1 MLGFSP
7 LATNPLAAHG
17 LYVDIT
23 PSGGAVFGGGA
34 SYKVIFARAASGNII
49 VSNNNLRLLQSWAS
63 TTVTSGTGSVTWGQA
78 RTPGS
83 LLVLAISSENAPL
96 TTPTGWNLDKTD
108 SASVNAY
115 LFYRISDNTATDSPS
130 FTSFAGCLAWAEY
143 VGNFAYPEDVDA
155 SNTSIGLQFST
166 GTTAVTAQA
175 NEIAIA
181 VWTGIHIA
189 GTLHTWTVSTSGYTE
204 RVDTVVVSA
213 SSGDSFSLCVADNL
227 LSSIGTQS
235 AAATSSGFGVT
246 RCALIGTYKGSGIAT
261 RFSLPFTPS
270 GNAVFGGGASYKLV
284 ETYLPSGNIVLG
296 DTSPSVFDLTI
307 EANGNAVFGSTS
319 TTRPT
324 YNLETSGNAILG
336 DTAPPVFTLTFEA
349 SAGLVLAGESDYSF
363 TPNQPYYDY
372 EASGNAV
379 LAGDASEQ
387 LNLTYLSSG
396 GMVCGSTSDVYL
408 TLLALATGNAV
419 FSGTTGTSQSF
430 DYSASGNVVLAGDA
444 SEKPIYTYLSSGNM
458 VLANSA
464 DVTVTIGF
472 AASAGLVL
480 AGESD
485 YSFTPNQA
493 NYDYEASGNVVLAG
507 DASEQ
512 LILTYLPSGNMTCG
526 STSNVYYLLSA
537 SATGNAVFSGTA
549 IASHDFDYSASGN
562 VVLAGDASEQLVL
575 TYLPSG
581 NMTCGS
587 TSDIYFAL
595 SASATGNAVFGGT
608 IVASHNFEYEAS
620 GNAVLAGTTQT
631 SYVNLYEASGN
642 AQLGSS
648 FLTDFVFYYVSS
660 GGMRLDGGAIYET
673 TGGASFG
680 GSADVQIFR
689 VADMPTGGLRLDLS
703 TIDYGRYYAHAAEGG
718 LQTSVESGVRFYNII
733 PYFLSIEDTLTQDR
747 QDLCSGG
754 VGISKSAVIGL
765 LQGTATILLLDK
777 ADHWEIDCY
786 NNPELGDIRI
796 SIYKDGQ
803 NTRIVWNLFRP
814 FYPTVHVEIPK
825 LPIIETDFKQYSLPI
840 QYPDDVA
847 LIPNETI
854 EETPNIA
861 YTPILADGKHQGK
874 LDIYYPGDTPVG
886 YESEPEETPNI
897 AVMPTIRTEVTIA
910 APVLRKIS
918 QSSLISLVGPY
929 HFLNKLT
936 RSQWRVLEFNNRK
949 ATVELNGKNIISVSV

>member
-537 SATGNAVFSGTA
+537 SATGNAVF
-549 IASHDFDYSASGN
+549 
-562 VVLAGDASEQLVL
+562 
-575 TYLPSG
+575 
-581 NMTCGS
+581 
-587 TSDIYFAL
+587 
-595 SASATGNAVFGGT
+595 GGT